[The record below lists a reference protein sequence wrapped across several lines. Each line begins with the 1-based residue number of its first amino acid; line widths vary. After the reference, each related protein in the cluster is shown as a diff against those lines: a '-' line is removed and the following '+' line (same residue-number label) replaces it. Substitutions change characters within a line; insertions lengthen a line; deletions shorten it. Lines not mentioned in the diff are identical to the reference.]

1 MPRQVD
7 IRSAAGERS
16 VDTSFTVGGHRYHV
30 FAFPTPGRRR
40 PGVRWNLY
48 EVESECSGRMRGVT
62 FGLASSVDEALEAVA
77 RAAERHA
84 ETGETG
90 QERRALTFRPSPS
103 D

>member
-1 MPRQVD
+1 MPNPFE
-7 IRSAAGERS
+7 IRVGRGERS
-16 VDTSFTVGGHRYHV
+16 IDTSFTVGGHRYHV
-30 FAFPTPGRRR
+30 FAFPTPGRRG

-48 EVESECSGRMRGVT
+48 EVESERSGRMRGLT
-62 FGLASSVDEALEAVA
+62 FGMASSVDEALEAVA

-90 QERRALTFRPSPS
+90 QERRAATFRPSPS